1 MKNSQETRQLSERE
15 QQKFQDLYQK
25 FHHRVYSTCIRM
37 TQNVSESEDLTQD
50 VFLRLFRTIG
60 SFRGESSFTTW
71 LHRLTVNLVLMHFR
85 KHKRRT
91 LLTEAEALSADIIE
105 DAQDPVQMRIV
116 DRILLSEVMARL
128 PHGYREAIIL
138 HDVEGFEHSE
148 IAESK
153 GRSIGT
159 SKSQLHKGRVRLRQ
173 LITGRSQRATGP
185 SVVSTA

>member
-1 MKNSQETRQLSERE
+1 
-15 QQKFQDLYQK
+15 
-25 FHHRVYSTCIRM
+25 
-37 TQNVSESEDLTQD
+37 
-50 VFLRLFRTIG
+50 
-60 SFRGESSFTTW
+60 
-71 LHRLTVNLVLMHFR
+71 MHFR

-173 LITGRSQRATGP
+173 LITGRHQRATGP